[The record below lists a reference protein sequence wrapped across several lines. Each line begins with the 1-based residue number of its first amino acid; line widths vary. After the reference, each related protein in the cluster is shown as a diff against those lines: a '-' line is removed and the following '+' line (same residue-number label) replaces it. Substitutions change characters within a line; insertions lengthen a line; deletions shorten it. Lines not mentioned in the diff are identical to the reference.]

1 MVTLRNVV
9 DLDKYYERLNI
20 GVTMSKMWNTLQ
32 TKAEYGSDRSEKG
45 YQQVAKS
52 MAGTIARGLDL
63 NPNLAEIL
71 TMCRG
76 SFFPAYGKEGM
87 RVIKQYLKEHNINIS
102 EADLAREFVEYD
114 LDQSGNTIT
123 PEFDGLLKELF
134 DESVTPTTPEVQLAR
149 LCGETIDKVKL
160 VERNSNINQVN
171 LLYSVSKDVES
182 ASLSAGR
189 PTPSAKLDELVR
201 TVPKQQERISDVKTN
216 NIYKDLDDFIEFSGK
231 GKMDGVYEYIGTDE
245 MEI

>member
-20 GVTMSKMWNTLQ
+20 GITMSKMWNTLQ
-32 TKAEYGSDRSEKG
+32 SKAEYGSDRSEKG

-52 MAGTIARGLDL
+52 MAGNIARGLNL

-76 SFFPAYGKEGM
+76 SYFPAYGKEGM
-87 RVIKQYLKEHNINIS
+87 RVIRQYLKEHNIDIS

-114 LDQSGNTIT
+114 LSQSGNTIT
-123 PEFDGLLKELF
+123 PEFDSLLRELF
-134 DESVTPTTPEVQLAR
+134 DESVPPRTPEVQLAR
-149 LCGETIDKVKL
+149 LCGDTIDKVKI

-171 LLYSVSKDVES
+171 LLYSVSKDVEN
-182 ASLSAGR
+182 ASVRAGR
-189 PTPSAKLDELVR
+189 PTGSQKLDELLRIAPVK
-201 TVPKQQERISDVKTN
+201 PERLGEDKVQS
-216 NIYKDLDDFIEFSGK
+216 IYRDLDEFIEFAGQEK
-231 GKMDGVYEYIGTDE
+231 LEGVYEYIGTDE